1 MSVKAICKLATV
13 SQFEG
18 GPQAL
23 FERYSRLNGIWFVFS
38 MEDIEDFRK
47 LSLRELFQRFIK
59 SDDSKLHLQGSFMQT
74 KPHSADVERLISCS
88 VLLKSSARSRML
100 VETENLNLHV
110 HYNMPPMDHWDPK
123 PAVRSWMMKESTA
136 LEIVQKE
143 NNSNILKEY
152 FLKLQ
157 NPRRS

>member
-1 MSVKAICKLATV
+1 
-13 SQFEG
+13 
-18 GPQAL
+18 
-23 FERYSRLNGIWFVFS
+23 
-38 MEDIEDFRK
+38 
-47 LSLRELFQRFIK
+47 
-59 SDDSKLHLQGSFMQT
+59 MQT